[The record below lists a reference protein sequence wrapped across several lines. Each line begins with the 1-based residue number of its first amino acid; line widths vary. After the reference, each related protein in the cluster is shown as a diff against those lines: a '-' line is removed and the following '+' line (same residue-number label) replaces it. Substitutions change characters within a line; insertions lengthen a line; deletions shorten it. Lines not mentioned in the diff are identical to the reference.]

1 MTVDELISK
10 LEEIK
15 DKEVKVF
22 VRDDDGEFGELSD
35 ITLEGNVGNNNL
47 YLW

>member
-15 DKEVKVF
+15 DKEGDEVRVF
-22 VRDDDGEFGELSD
+22 VRDDEGEFGELSD
-35 ITLEGNVGNNNL
+35 VSLEDNEVL
-47 YLW
+47 LW